1 MTTELRPRA
10 GLVYAVVWPRDSGII
25 ITRLYRRRDAADRL
39 IDRLCD
45 EYGIS
50 PTIFVG
56 TITEWKE
63 TL

>member
-1 MTTELRPRA
+1 
-10 GLVYAVVWPRDSGII
+10 VIYAVCWPSRHSGTI

-39 IDRLCD
+39 TDRLAA

-63 TL
+63 TPC